1 VADLIVTCYG
11 GGRNRR
17 CAEEFV
23 KAGGRKTFEQTEM
36 ELLNGQKLQGTLTV
50 REVMEILHKDGT
62 ADKYPLFKSI
72 HAIAFEGAPPE
83 SMLAT
88 LGVVFSPSLPPSP
101 SPSPSPI
108 AIRRHRARCLASAKV
123 RRSRAP

>member
-1 VADLIVTCYG
+1 MADLIVTCY

-23 KAGGRKTFEQTEM
+23 KAGGRKTFEQIEK

-72 HAIAFEGAPPE
+72 HAIAFEGARAE

-88 LGVVFSPSLPPSP
+88 LGAVLSPSLPLPLPLLLPLPFSLRTD
-101 SPSPSPI
+101 I
-108 AIRRHRARCLASAKV
+108 HL
-123 RRSRAP
+123 

>member
-1 VADLIVTCYG
+1 MADLIVTCY

-23 KAGGRKTFEQTEM
+23 KAGGRKTFEQIEK

-50 REVMEILHKDGT
+50 KEVMEILRKDGT

-72 HAIAFEGAPPE
+72 HAIAFEGAPAE

-88 LGVVFSPSLPPSP
+88 LGAVLSPSLPLPLPLLLPLPFSLR
-101 SPSPSPI
+101 I
-108 AIRRHRARCLASAKV
+108 GIHL
-123 RRSRAP
+123 